1 MSIKYEVNQWGKS
14 KITPV
19 VCIKET
25 PKQVWIERTDYS
37 GRKNVSRRFKEG
49 TFFDT
54 WKEAHNFLVNQ
65 ARNELQGA
73 KITLNFKEN
82 VLALLETMTEPT
94 TPENQP

>member
-1 MSIKYEVNQWGKS
+1 VSIKYEINQWGKS

-25 PKQVWIERTDYS
+25 LKQVWIERTDYW
-37 GRKNVSRRFKEG
+37 GRKDVSRRSKEG

-65 ARNELQGA
+65 ITAQIEDMRTAVAR
-73 KITLNFKEN
+73 KESERN
-82 VLALLETMTEPT
+82 ILEAMTEPAAET
-94 TPENQP
+94 QP

>member
-1 MSIKYEVNQWGKS
+1 VSIKYEINQWGKS

-37 GRKNVSRRFKEG
+37 GRKDVSRRSKEN

-65 ARNELQGA
+65 ATKELQGA
-73 KITLNFKEN
+73 RITLEHKEY
-82 VLALLETMTEPT
+82 VLTLLEAMTEPT
-94 TPENQP
+94 AETQP

>member
-1 MSIKYEVNQWGKS
+1 MSIKYEINQWGKS

-25 PKQVWIERTDYS
+25 PQQVWIERTDYR
-37 GRKNVSRRFKEG
+37 GRKDVSRRSKEG

-54 WKEAHNFLVNQ
+54 WKEAHNFLVNG

-73 KITLNFKEN
+73 KIMLEHKQN
-82 VLALLETMTEPT
+82 VLALLETMTEPAAET
-94 TPENQP
+94 QP

>member
-1 MSIKYEVNQWGKS
+1 MSIKYEINEWGKS

-25 PKQVWIERTDYS
+25 PKQVWIERTDYR
-37 GRKNVSRRFKEG
+37 GRKDVSRRSKAG

-54 WKEAHNFLVNQ
+54 WKEAHSFLLIQ

-73 KITLNFKEN
+73 KITLEHKEG

-94 TPENQP
+94 AENQP

>member
-25 PKQVWIERTDYS
+25 PKQVWIERTDYR
-37 GRKNVSRRFKEG
+37 GRKDVSRRSKAG

-54 WKEAHNFLVNQ
+54 WKEAHNFLVNRITTQ
-65 ARNELQGA
+65 IEDMRTAVACKESERN
-73 KITLNFKEN
+73 I
-82 VLALLETMTEPT
+82 LETMTEPEAET
-94 TPENQP
+94 QP